1 MKATVLFRFF
11 VCSALGFC
19 LLGCLSGCQET
30 DNFGVFPDQPELGTP
45 APGDSPEYAALI
57 APLVKCMNLPRPAD
71 AYTYPVYPGMAAWA
85 TLASSQERENA
96 CQIPLGVIRA
106 QSTAALIWDLW
117 EYPFFAEP
125 LVASSSTCSAQAVAN
140 SAALQAL
147 NAYRELLERKDNT
160 TCLVTCYRAMDAL
173 SDPLFHTLA
182 FEAFL
187 TSDGLLPQLTIAER
201 KELIL
206 AAREKDK
213 LRQTDPNRSSAFR
226 AVSWY
231 FIGKLLQTAPYA
243 PFTAEIAANETLGR
257 FLATSSLAEATP
269 AILETIGKYADSFV
283 REH

>member
-1 MKATVLFRFF
+1 MKATAFFRLF
-11 VCSALGFC
+11 VCSAFGFC
-19 LLGCLSGCQET
+19 LLGCLSSCQET
-30 DNFGVFPDQPELGTP
+30 DNSGVFPAQPEPGTLL
-45 APGDSPEYAALI
+45 PGDSPEYATLI

-85 TLASSQERENA
+85 TLASSEERENA
-96 CQIPLGVIRA
+96 CQIPLGIVRA
-106 QSTAALIWDLW
+106 QSTAALLWDLW

-125 LVASSSTCSAQAVAN
+125 LVVSSSTCSAQAMAN

-160 TCLVTCYRAMDAL
+160 ACIVACYRAMDAL

-187 TSDGLLPQLTIAER
+187 TSDDLLPQFTAAER
-201 KELIL
+201 KELVQ

-226 AVSWY
+226 PVSWY

-243 PFTAEIAANETLGR
+243 PFTDEIAANETLAR

-283 REH
+283 RER